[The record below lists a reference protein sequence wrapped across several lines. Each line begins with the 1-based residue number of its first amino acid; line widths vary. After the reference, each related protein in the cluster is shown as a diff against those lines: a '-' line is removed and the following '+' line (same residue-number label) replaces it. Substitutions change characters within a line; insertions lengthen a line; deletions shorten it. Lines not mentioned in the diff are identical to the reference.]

1 MANPTTNYGWVMPT
15 SASLVTNLPA
25 DFNTFGQAVDTSMS
39 ELLGG
44 TTGQILSKTSGTN
57 MDFTWINNDQGDITG
72 VTAGT
77 GITGGGTSGA
87 VTVTNDMATTITTSG
102 DLIYGT
108 GSGTYTRRGIGT
120 TGQVLTVASGVPSW
134 STPSAGAMVLIKAP
148 TTFTNVAGTSTTF
161 DNVFSNTYKTY
172 CIVIQNIYSA
182 AGTYSDDLEMQFR
195 YGGVTQAL
203 TYWSAGVNTS
213 TAGTSTVFNNS
224 SAAVMTL
231 SVDIGD
237 NATAGVKGQFWVDT
251 FLTYPTISGMATEQS
266 GSEGMITFGGGNSTS
281 RSYDGFLLKSSSSNV
296 TGTVAVY
303 GLVNS

>member
-1 MANPTTNYGWVMPT
+1 MTNPMT
-15 SASLVTNLPA
+15 
-25 DFNTFGQAVDTSMS
+25 
-39 ELLGG
+39 
-44 TTGQILSKTSGTN
+44 TTGDIIYSSSGSTP
-57 MDFTWINNDQGDITG
+57 
-72 VTAGT
+72 AR
-77 GITGGGTSGA
+77 
-87 VTVTNDMATTITTSG
+87 
-102 DLIYGT
+102 L
-108 GSGTYTRRGIGT
+108 GIGT
-120 TGQVLTVASGVPSW
+120 TGQVLNVASGIPAW
-134 STPSAGAMVLIKAP
+134 TTPSAGAMVLVKAA

-161 DNVFSNTYKTY
+161 DNVFSATYKTY

-281 RSYDGFLLKSSSSNV
+281 RTYDGFLLKSSSTNV